1 MRERILG
8 AWETIKHEGKKCT
21 NRKWDYFLN
30 PESLQIYSLFSMGTH
45 FTGRDHN
52 PQTPPCLGLRQWTG
66 NGNDRETPS
75 HLPGRTSFSWTPTLS
90 LWEGGLQSLW
100 RLGLETMGVTV
111 DAQSCTNGLGLW
123 VTRG

>member
-1 MRERILG
+1 MRERILE
-8 AWETIKHEGKKCT
+8 AWETIKHKGKKGT

-30 PESLQIYSLFSMGTH
+30 PESLQIYSPISMGTH

-75 HLPGRTSFSWTPTLS
+75 HLPGRTPFSWTPTLS

-111 DAQSCTNGLGLW
+111 DAQSCTNGLDLW

>member
-1 MRERILG
+1 
-8 AWETIKHEGKKCT
+8 
-21 NRKWDYFLN
+21 
-30 PESLQIYSLFSMGTH
+30 MGTH